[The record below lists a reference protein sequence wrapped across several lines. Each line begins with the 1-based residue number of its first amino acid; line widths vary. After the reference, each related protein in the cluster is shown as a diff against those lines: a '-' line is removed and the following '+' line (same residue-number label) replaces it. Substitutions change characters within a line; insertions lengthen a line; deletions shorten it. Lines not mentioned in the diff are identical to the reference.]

1 MCVKK
6 TCAPGNQTNSWYDI
20 DWKKAHRM
28 IRKLQVRIAKATKE
42 GKYNKVKSLQWI
54 LTHSYSAKVI
64 AVKRVTENQG
74 KSTPG
79 IDGITWS
86 TPAIKLTSAKELKRR
101 GYQPLPLRRI
111 YVPKKKGKRPL
122 SIPVMKDRGMQALH
136 LQALEPVSETLA
148 DNNSY
153 GFRKERSTADAIG
166 KCFINLARKC
176 SSEWVLEGDIR
187 GCFDNISKEWLIK
200 NIPMDKEI
208 LRKWL
213 EAGYVEKG
221 KLFPTEKGTPQGG
234 IVSPILANMTLDGL
248 EKELKRKFPLKTGTK
263 VHFIRYADDFL
274 VTSKSKMLLEEEVK
288 PLIEDF
294 LKERGLELS
303 QEKTRITHIDEGFDF
318 LGQNVRKY
326 KGKFL
331 IKPSKENFK
340 AITKKIRDVIAGN
353 KAAKQSNLIQL
364 LNPLI
369 RGWCNYHSGI
379 VAKEAYS
386 KLDKVIWEK
395 LWQWCYRR
403 HPNKGKRWIKDKYFK
418 HVGSR
423 KWVFKAKSGEILL
436 NAADTKIVRH
446 IKIKGDYNPFDPE
459 WEMYS
464 EERLQKQMAKHL
476 KHRERLL
483 KIWKTQ
489 DGRCPCCEEKITT
502 ETGWDL
508 HHIVK
513 RMDGGT
519 EELSNLK
526 LLHPNCHKQLHYGN
540 IVAGSL

>member
-86 TPAIKLTSAKELKRR
+86 TPAIKLTSAKEFKRR